1 MNRHKVREN
10 TFKLLFLVEFH
21 ESEDLEQQ
29 TEDFFHWEELEAAD
43 KDSRQEIQFRCEKIV
58 EKLEVIDDEINQIAS
73 GWKTSR
79 MGKVDLAILRLAVF
93 EIRFDPAV
101 PSGVAINEAVELAKK
116 YGQDESAAF
125 INGILAKMI

>member
-21 ESEDLEQQ
+21 KAEELEQQ
-29 TEDFFHWEELEAAD
+29 TEDFFHWEELEGAD
-43 KDSRQEIQFRCEKIV
+43 QEAKQEIQFRCEKIV
-58 EKLEVIDDEINQIAS
+58 EKLEVIDKEINDIAS

-93 EIRFDPAV
+93 EIQFDPAV
-101 PSGVAINEAVELAKK
+101 PSG
-116 YGQDESAAF
+116 
-125 INGILAKMI
+125 